1 MKKSNNN
8 PNHPKKGSRITVEP
22 IRRIK
27 DIRLVSKLLA
37 DNPRNYLLFIMGI
50 NNGLRT
56 GDLLKL
62 RVKQVRH
69 LKPGDTLTIIESKTG
84 KENFLAV
91 NKTVSKALSRY
102 LQSLKPDDDDFVFNS
117 RKSNG
122 PLTIQA
128 VNSLVKKWSRE
139 AKINGNFGAHTLRK
153 TFGYIQRTEHGVG
166 FEVLARRFNH
176 SSPAITMRYLG
187 IQDKEVKNILNN
199 EIG

>member
-1 MKKSNNN
+1 MKEPKN

-27 DIRLVSKLLA
+27 DIQLVSKLLS
-37 DNPRNYLLFIMGI
+37 DNPRNHLLFLMGI

-62 RVKQVRH
+62 RVKQIRH
-69 LKPGDTLTIIESKTG
+69 LKLGDTLTIIESKTG

-91 NKTVSKALSRY
+91 NKTVYKALIRY
-102 LQSLKPDDDDFVFNS
+102 LRSVKPDDDDFVFKS
-117 RKSNG
+117 RKSDG

-128 VNSLVKKWSRE
+128 VNSLVKRWTRE
-139 AKINGNFGAHTLRK
+139 AKIKGNFGAHSLRK
-153 TFGYIQRTEHGVG
+153 TFGYVQRKEYGVG
-166 FEVLARRFNH
+166 FEVLAKRFNH
-176 SSPAITMRYLG
+176 SSPTITMRYLG